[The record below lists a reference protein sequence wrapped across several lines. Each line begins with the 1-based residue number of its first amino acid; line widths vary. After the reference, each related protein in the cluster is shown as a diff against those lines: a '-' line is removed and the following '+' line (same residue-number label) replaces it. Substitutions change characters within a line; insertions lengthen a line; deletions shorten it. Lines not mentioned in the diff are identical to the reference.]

1 MWESLSN
8 LAEEILSL
16 IIKKGKVRISEI
28 QSIFNLTNETTKL
41 AVNFLVKFGFVRW
54 DKRRRY
60 VMLSSRY
67 KRFLEEEDR

>member
-1 MWESLSN
+1 MGSLSY

-16 IIKKGKVRISEI
+16 IIKKGKLEISEI
-28 QSIFNLTNETTKL
+28 KSSLNLSNETATA
-41 AVNFLVKFGFVRW
+41 AVNFLVDFGFLRW

-67 KRFLEEEDR
+67 KRFLEEKDN